1 MPSRAGLLEC
11 WNVCSESRPL
21 MAPPRAKVHSTIV
34 RHLSRGEVT
43 DASLPGV

>member
-11 WNVCSESRPL
+11 WNVLRRPL
-21 MAPPRAKVHSTIV
+21 MAPPEPKCTVFL
-34 RHLSRGEVT
+34 RHLSRAEVT